1 MRLLSGDFC
10 GVHVARRQT
19 AGLHLVESIYQP
31 NETLPWHTHQW
42 PYFTFVLR
50 GGYSESCQGKTTEI
64 TEGDVVLHGAGEAHA
79 DRMHDDES
87 CLLNLEFTQSWLDR
101 ISGFGARL
109 DSRFIA
115 SGGPFLHL
123 GKRLHR
129 ELWSTERMSA
139 LCIEG
144 LALEL
149 IAAGEPRKVRETG
162 TPRWLQRAVEY
173 LRAHFKEPP
182 TLDQLAA
189 AVGVH
194 PVHLAREF
202 RRKEGVTVGGYIRK
216 LRVDLACQLLVS
228 SVQPIVEI
236 ALAAGFSDHSHLTRV
251 FRQETGLTPT
261 EFRNLRRRA

>member
-10 GVHVARRQT
+10 GRQVARRQT
-19 AGLHLVESIYQP
+19 GGLHLVESVYRP
-31 NETLPWHTHQW
+31 NQTLPWHTHQW
-42 PYFTFVLR
+42 PYYTFVLR
-50 GGYSESCQGKTTEI
+50 GGYSERCQGETWEI
-64 TEGDVVLHGAGEAHA
+64 SEGDVVLHGAGEAHA
-79 DRMHDDES
+79 DRMHDTES

-101 ISGFGARL
+101 IRGFDARL

-115 SGGPFLHL
+115 SGGRFLEL

-129 ELWSTERMSA
+129 ELWSTERISA

-149 IAAGEPRKVRETG
+149 IAAGATRKVRATG
-162 TPRWLQRAVEY
+162 NPRWLKRAVEY
-173 LRAHFKEPP
+173 LRVNFREPP

-216 LRVDLACQLLVS
+216 LRVDLASQQLVS
-228 SVQPIVEI
+228 SAEPIVDI

-251 FRQETGLTPT
+251 FRRETGVTPT
-261 EFRNLRRRA
+261 EYRNLRRGA